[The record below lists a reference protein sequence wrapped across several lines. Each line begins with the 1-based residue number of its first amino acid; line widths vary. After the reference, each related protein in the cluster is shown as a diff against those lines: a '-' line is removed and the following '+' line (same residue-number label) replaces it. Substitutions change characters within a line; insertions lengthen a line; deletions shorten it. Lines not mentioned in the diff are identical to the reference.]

1 MEESLSYRIISLGE
15 CSGSSG
21 HLGKSKR
28 KAALKVTSANV
39 CVDCIAL
46 EAH

>member
-1 MEESLSYRIISLGE
+1 M
-15 CSGSSG
+15 GSSE
-21 HLGKSKR
+21 HLGKPR
-28 KAALKVTSANV
+28 EKAALKVTRTNV